1 MSNATTT
8 RLMVIHR
15 VLSVAFLLL
24 MSWSLWTGIMAL
36 YADLVRPWLVPDL
49 ASAFSRPPATV
60 QATLLHLSE
69 RHAIG
74 TEWTLIAPGQ
84 LRPFFV
90 YSGRIAEGGAPTN
103 LMVDPASGLE
113 LPWNNILADGLL
125 RRLHTDLLLPKPY
138 GRLIMGAAGL
148 VLAVVAASGLFIHGK
163 VIRDAWRWRRRSRLL
178 DLSDS
183 HKRFGF
189 WLLPFLLVMAFSGAM
204 LGMKSVSLPVAALVQ
219 NGFSVAATEAALRPP
234 PSLAAWGGT
243 VAEDNDPGSCLRQF
257 AQRRPEVRLGR
268 VARRGDMLMIEGVA
282 FGTLAWAG
290 DGAGAVRAIC
300 RSGILENIGD
310 SRAEGWPGA
319 VESALRPIHYARFG
333 GVAIV
338 AVYVVLSIL
347 CLWIMDSGMRILW
360 LRDRAGSGRYVWS
373 RRFYDANNA
382 LYVLLPLVL
391 LLSNLLTGATD
402 TRALV
407 VVAAT
412 VCAAHLLP
420 KLDGPRRFLAPI
432 LGVVAGSSYVALP
445 LARHL
450 LHPEAPWLSAPPV
463 LVVDL
468 SVVLF
473 GLWLTVREFSRWTAF
488 PWTVRSDTPAMTD
501 VPRDF
506 GSPGAGAI
514 MVHVTREHGKE

>member
-1 MSNATTT
+1 MNNNAAT

-15 VLSVAFLLL
+15 ALSVAFLLL
-24 MSWSLWTGIMAL
+24 MSWSVWTGIMAL

-49 ASAFSRPPATV
+49 AAAFSRPPAMV
-60 QATLLHLSE
+60 QATLHHLSE

-74 TEWTLIAPGQ
+74 AEWTLIAPGE

-90 YSGRIAEGGAPTN
+90 YSGRITEGGPPTN
-103 LMVDPASGLE
+103 LMVDAGSGLE
-113 LPWNNILADGLL
+113 LPWNNILADGLF

-138 GRLIMGAAGL
+138 GRLIMGVAGL
-148 VLAVVAASGLFIHGK
+148 VLAVVVATGLFIHGK

-183 HKRFGF
+183 HKRLGF
-189 WLLPFLLVMAFSGAM
+189 WLLPFLLIMAFSGAM
-204 LGMKSVSLPVAALVQ
+204 LGMKGVSLPVAALIQ
-219 NGFSVAATEAALRPP
+219 NGFSVAATEAVLRRPLLP
-234 PSLAAWGGT
+234 AATGGT
-243 VAEDNDPGSCLRQF
+243 VTEDNDPESCLRQF
-257 AQRRPEVRLGR
+257 AERRPEVRLGR
-268 VARRGDMLMIEGVA
+268 VVRRGNVLMIEGVP

-300 RSGILENIGD
+300 RSGILGNIGD

-333 GVAIV
+333 GVGTVTA
-338 AVYVVLSIL
+338 YVVLSIL
-347 CLWIMDSGMRILW
+347 CLWVMDSGMRLLW
-360 LRDRAGSGRYVWS
+360 LRDRAVSGRYVWS

-402 TRALV
+402 IRALV
-407 VVAAT
+407 AVAVAACT
-412 VCAAHLLP
+412 AHLLP
-420 KLDGPRRFLAPI
+420 ILDGPRRFLAPVF
-432 LGVVAGSSYVALP
+432 GVVAGSSYMALP
-445 LARHL
+445 LVRL
-450 LHPEAPWLSAPPV
+450 FLHPEAPWLSAPPV

-473 GLWLTVREFSRWTAF
+473 GLWLTIRE
-488 PWTVRSDTPAMTD
+488 
-501 VPRDF
+501 
-506 GSPGAGAI
+506 GSCLPGNTKSSNIPPG
-514 MVHVTREHGKE
+514 TRTNQFARN